1 MSVKVKLIVLNLPR
15 IMLRSK
21 LIHNNDEDVL
31 EICLISHFDFIE
43 LQERIDHRFEEVNGI
58 LK

>member
-1 MSVKVKLIVLNLPR
+1 
-15 IMLRSK
+15 MLRSK